1 MLYNIDINECINK
14 YLNCDNILLLR
25 QTFKT
30 NNKFKILENLKII
43 RNITEDDIVVF
54 KDDKYLLILNLYIDN
69 IISNN
74 KLLKNNNI
82 DIINNICR
90 INLIQKKNEKK
101 NLNVIC
107 EFLKNIGNI
116 EKLDIMSLNIH
127 MISSLNRYLNKYNIK
142 LFDKLKKLIID
153 SSYIETKNTV
163 LYSNIII
170 EFLKKNNIK
179 DLYFVNYSSYFK
191 TVFKNYIYY
200 INSYNNIF
208 KYLKTHFIRSNIS

>member
-142 LFDKLKKLIID
+142 LFDKLKKLIIVLILKHYLRII
-153 SSYIETKNTV
+153 YI
-163 LYSNIII
+163 I
-170 EFLKKNNIK
+170 
-179 DLYFVNYSSYFK
+179 
-191 TVFKNYIYY
+191 
-200 INSYNNIF
+200 
-208 KYLKTHFIRSNIS
+208 